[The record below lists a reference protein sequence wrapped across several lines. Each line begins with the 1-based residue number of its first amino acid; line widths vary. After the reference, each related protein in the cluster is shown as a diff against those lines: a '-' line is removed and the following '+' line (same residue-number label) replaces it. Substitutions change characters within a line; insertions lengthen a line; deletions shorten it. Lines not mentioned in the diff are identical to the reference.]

1 MRKYVTIFLSLLIA
15 LPMFAAGAKK
25 GKKKPLSKTTKLP
38 RISEPIYNNNI
49 LGPNH
54 RFGPKVNY
62 SNRDSDW
69 SSSLIDSSLNGY
81 GPGVSGECRLFQV
94 GTRSFC
100 RRSGNED
107 GNGSCHRRGITLQM
121 G

>member
-15 LPMFAAGAKK
+15 LPMFAAGVKK

-38 RISEPIYNNNI
+38 RISEPIYNNNT

-69 SSSLIDSSLNGY
+69 SSSLIDSSLNEIFHK
-81 GPGVSGECRLFQV
+81 SFKLKLF
-94 GTRSFC
+94 RSF
-100 RRSGNED
+100 SLSVNPAF
-107 GNGSCHRRGITLQM
+107 NSL
-121 G
+121 

>member
-1 MRKYVTIFLSLLIA
+1 MEIYMRKYVTIFLSLLIA

-38 RISEPIYNNNI
+38 RISEPIYNNNT

-69 SSSLIDSSLNGY
+69 SSSLIDSSLNG
-81 GPGVSGECRLFQV
+81 
-94 GTRSFC
+94 
-100 RRSGNED
+100 
-107 GNGSCHRRGITLQM
+107 
-121 G
+121 